1 VREARGRVRVY
12 HDASPR
18 TALTFT
24 TLMQRMRIPGLA
36 FALSIFIGL
45 SGCTTSPAV
54 ALSQTG
60 STRAL
65 PALIAH
71 RGGTA
76 DFPENTLTAIEGALA
91 HHADVIWL
99 TVQLSRDGVP
109 VLYRPKDLSAL
120 TNASGPAANLTA
132 AELARVNAGWQF
144 ETMQAPGVKPYRSKP
159 VGIPT
164 LEDALRII
172 PHDVPVVLDMK
183 ALPAAPQAAAVARV
197 LDALNAWPRVTL
209 YSTEAEYQ
217 TAFARYPQARL
228 FESRDATRERLFG
241 VALTGQCDVPR
252 AGARAGFEL
261 GRKVEL
267 IERFTLGEGR
277 STFVARTWTPASVQC
292 FRRAADIWLV
302 AFAVNDEAAY
312 REAACLHMDAVL
324 VDSPQSMSRV
334 RAALQAG
341 QQTLDCSSA
350 DNGGG
355 TH

>member
-1 VREARGRVRVY
+1 
-12 HDASPR
+12 
-18 TALTFT
+18 
-24 TLMQRMRIPGLA
+24 MQRMRIPGFA
-36 FALSIFIGL
+36 FALSIFFGL
-45 SGCTTSPAV
+45 SGCTTSP
-54 ALSQTG
+54 TG
-60 STRAL
+60 PSSHGASAHTL

-76 DFPENTLTAIEGALA
+76 DFPENTLAAIEGALA

-120 TNASGPAANLTA
+120 TNASGPVASLTA
-132 AELARVNAGWQF
+132 ADLARVNAGWQF
-144 ETMQAPGVKPYRSKP
+144 ETTQSPGVKPYRTKP

-172 PHDVPVVLDMK
+172 PNDVPIVLDMK
-183 ALPAAPQAAAVARV
+183 ALPAAPQADAVARV

-209 YSTEAEYQ
+209 YSTEADYQ
-217 TAFARYPQARL
+217 TAFARYPQARV

-241 VALTGQCDVPR
+241 VALTGQCDAPQ
-252 AGARAGFEL
+252 AGTRAGFEL

-292 FRRAADIWLV
+292 FRRAADTWLV

-312 REAACLHMDAVL
+312 REAACLHIDAIL
-324 VDSPQSMSRV
+324 VDSPQSMTRV
-334 RAALQAG
+334 RAALRANQQA
-341 QQTLDCSSA
+341 LDCSA
-350 DNGGG
+350 DNDGG
-355 TH
+355 TR

>member
-1 VREARGRVRVY
+1 M
-12 HDASPR
+12 
-18 TALTFT
+18 
-24 TLMQRMRIPGLA
+24 TLMHRMRISGLA
-36 FALSIFIGL
+36 FALFL
-45 SGCTTSPAV
+45 LAALPACTTAPPEA
-54 ALSQTG
+54 G
-60 STRAL
+60 RAATL

-76 DFPENTLTAIEGALA
+76 DYPENTLIAIEGALA

-120 TNASGPAANLTA
+120 TDASGPVASRTA
-132 AELARVNAGWQF
+132 SELARVDAGWQF
-144 ETMQAPGVKPYRSKP
+144 ESSKAPGVKPYRSKP

-172 PHDVPVVLDMK
+172 PRNMPVVLDMK

-197 LDALNAWPRVTL
+197 LDALNAWARVTL
-209 YSTEAEYQ
+209 YSTEADYQ
-217 TAFARYPQARL
+217 SAFAQYPQARV
-228 FESRDATRERLFG
+228 FESRDATRQRLFG
-241 VALTGQCDVPR
+241 VALTGQCEAPQ
-252 AGARAGFEL
+252 AGTRAGFEL

-277 STFVARTWTPASVQC
+277 SIFTARTWTPASVQC
-292 FRRAADIWLV
+292 FRRAADTWLV

-324 VDSPQSMSRV
+324 VDSPETMSRV
-334 RAALQAG
+334 RAKLQSAP
-341 QQTLDCSSA
+341 LDCSA
-350 DNGGG
+350 ETGD
-355 TH
+355 